1 MFSRLHMALSTITK
15 IQEANIFSAEPVIGQ
30 ACAEPYYVRNLDL
43 SSVSRTSNLF
53 ATKTCKLRS
62 PAPSQSQITGAPP
75 YGGKLGKDDTDN
87 VDMAYRVVADH
98 IRTLSFAIADGAR
111 PGNEGREYVLRRIL
125 RRAVRYGREVL
136 HGQEGFFSKLVPI
149 VPEVMGDVFPELIK
163 NQAKITEIIAEEEAS
178 FGKTLK
184 SVRAR
189 GALLSWA
196 LWVGNRA

>member
-1 MFSRLHMALSTITK
+1 M
-15 IQEANIFSAEPVIGQ
+15 
-30 ACAEPYYVRNLDL
+30 
-43 SSVSRTSNLF
+43 
-53 ATKTCKLRS
+53 KTCGLRS
-62 PAPSQSQITGAPP
+62 PASSQFQITGAPP

-149 VPEVMGDVFPELIK
+149 VPEVMGDVFPELVK

-184 SVRAR
+184 SVRAQ
-189 GALLSWA
+189 GALSAGLSGWA
-196 LWVGNRA
+196 IEYSASKCSLIAFSLSVADPRWTTVDLV